1 MRERQ
6 SWLQMRKMK
15 AKVPRGRAKPANL
28 SVRELTGQPDQQSDE
43 RPRGG
48 SAPAHPGSAQQR
60 EINVSRVRRFSA
72 RLAWMVLGVLMTA
85 PLAPA
90 FGQNL
95 DAGKPASQIFSEVC
109 ANCHRSPREFRSNP
123 GASFLR
129 EHYTTGSEMAS
140 TMAAYLSG
148 AGSDPRGAA
157 QPKRQPN
164 PAATAPGGSS
174 ATARDAPAT
183 DTSRDPRRGQQTGDQ
198 RADPRTDPK
207 TDPKTDTKPLQG
219 ASGPT
224 RARPGSARAETTAEV
239 KPPAPPVPARP
250 VLEEFEE

>member
-15 AKVPRGRAKPANL
+15 AKVPHRQAKPTNPSA
-28 SVRELTGQPDQQSDE
+28 RELAQQPGQQADK
-43 RPRGG
+43 RPGGG
-48 SAPAHPGSAQQR
+48 SPDEGLAPAHPGSAQQR
-60 EINVSRVRRFSA
+60 EIIVSRVRRFSP
-72 RLAWMVLGVLMTA
+72 RLAWMVPGILIAL

-90 FGQNL
+90 CGQNL

-109 ANCHRSPREFRSNP
+109 ANCHRSPREFKSNP
-123 GASFLR
+123 GSSFLR

-148 AGSDPRGAA
+148 AGSDPRGGA

-164 PAATAPGGSS
+164 PAAATAPTGGST
-174 ATARDAPAT
+174 TARDTPAT
-183 DTSRDPRRGQQTGDQ
+183 DTARDPRRAQPTN
-198 RADPRTDPK
+198 DPK
-207 TDPKTDTKPLQG
+207 TDARTDTKPLPVPPG
-219 ASGPT
+219 V
-224 RARPGSARAETTAEV
+224 RIRPGSTRPETTAEA
-239 KPPAPPVPARP
+239 KPPAPPPPARP